1 MAWRKSWICMGIL
14 AVGMTTCTIRAEV
27 VDMGGF
33 QIQIGQKPD
42 SGMEQERKDTQREDG
57 QMPKTE
63 REKKNGT
70 QNLYRN
76 PGQ

>member
-1 MAWRKSWICMGIL
+1 MGIL

-42 SGMEQERKDTQREDG
+42 SGMEQADLGEEAKDG
-57 QMPKTE
+57 
-63 REKKNGT
+63 
-70 QNLYRN
+70 L
-76 PGQ
+76 